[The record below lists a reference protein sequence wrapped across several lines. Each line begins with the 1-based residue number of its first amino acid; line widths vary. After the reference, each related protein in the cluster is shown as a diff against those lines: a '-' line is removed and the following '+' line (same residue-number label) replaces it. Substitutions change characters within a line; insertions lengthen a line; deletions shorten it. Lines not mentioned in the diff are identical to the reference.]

1 MTATTVAVVQTGS
14 VPFDSAATARRV
26 VDLIGQAAQKGARL
40 AVFPE
45 ALLGTYPKG
54 LTFGAPLGRRTEA
67 GRDEYARY
75 AAAAVTLD
83 GEEIALIAEAAAA
96 HDVFV
101 VIGIIERTGG
111 TLYCTSAHISP
122 ESGLVG
128 HHRKLMP
135 TGAERLVWGFGD
147 GSTLPVHETG
157 FGRVGTV
164 ICWENYM
171 PLLRQAMY
179 AKGVEI
185 YCAPTVDDRDSWQ
198 ATMQHI
204 ALEGRC
210 FVLGSAQAIRAD
222 AFGEDYD
229 SALEP
234 NEEGYLI
241 RGGSV
246 IVGPDGTVLAGPAYN
261 SEEILVADID
271 VADRARFTYDFDAT
285 GHYARPD
292 VFSLTVDERPKP
304 SVRFDG

>member
-1 MTATTVAVVQTGS
+1 MSPTTVAVVQTGP
-14 VPFDSAATARRV
+14 VPFDSPATARKV
-26 VDLIGQAAQKGARL
+26 ADLIARAADRGARL

-45 ALLGTYPKG
+45 AMIGTYPKG
-54 LTFGAPLGRRTEA
+54 LTFGAPLGRRTDG
-67 GRDEYARY
+67 GRDEYATY
-75 AAAAVTLD
+75 AAAAITLD
-83 GEEIALIAEAAAA
+83 GDEIATVAEAAAA

-101 VIGIIERTGG
+101 VVGVIERERG
-111 TLYCTSAHISP
+111 TLYCTSVHISP
-122 ESGLVG
+122 EDGVVG

-147 GSTLPVHETG
+147 GSTLPVNETG

-171 PLLRQAMY
+171 PLMRQAMY

-198 ATMQHI
+198 STMQHI

-210 FVLGSAQAIRAD
+210 FVLGSAQAIRRD
-222 AFGEDYD
+222 AFDDDYD
-229 SALEP
+229 STLEP
-234 NEEGYLI
+234 NDAGYLI

-246 IVGPDGTVLAGPAYN
+246 IVGPSGEVLAGPVFDR
-261 SEEILVADID
+261 EEILTATID
-271 VADRARFTYDFDAT
+271 VSDRARYTYDFDPT
-285 GHYARPD
+285 GHYSRPD

>member
-1 MTATTVAVVQTGS
+1 VPAATVAVVQTGP
-14 VPFDSAATARRV
+14 VPFDSHATARKV
-26 VDLIGQAAQKGARL
+26 AGLIAAAAERGAEL

-45 ALLGTYPKG
+45 ATLGTYPKG
-54 LTFGAPLGRRTEA
+54 LAFGAPLGRRTEA
-67 GRDEYARY
+67 GRDEYAQYHR
-75 AAAAVTLD
+75 ASVTLA
-83 GEEIALIAEAAAA
+83 GEEIAVVAEAAAA
-96 HDVFV
+96 HGVFV
-101 VIGIIERTGG
+101 VIGIIERVGA
-111 TLYCTSAHISP
+111 TLYCTSARISP
-122 ESGLVG
+122 EDGVVG

-157 FGRVGTV
+157 FGRLGSV

-185 YCAPTVDDRDSWQ
+185 WCAPTVDDRDSWQ
-198 ATMQHI
+198 STMQHI

-210 FVLGSAQAIRAD
+210 FVLGSCQAVRAD
-222 AFGEDYD
+222 AFGEDYA

-234 NEEGYLI
+234 DEAGYLI

-246 IVGPDGTVLAGPAYN
+246 IVSPGGEVLAGPVYDREA
-261 SEEILVADID
+261 ILVAEID
-271 VADRARFTYDFDAT
+271 VSERARYTYDFDPT
-285 GHYARPD
+285 GHYSRPD

-304 SVRFDG
+304 SVRFES

>member
-1 MTATTVAVVQTGS
+1 MSTTTVAVIQTGS
-14 VPFDSAATARRV
+14 IPFDSAATARKV
-26 VDLIGQAAQKGARL
+26 VDLIGQAAGQGARL

-83 GEEIALIAEAAAA
+83 GEEIALIAEAAAR

-101 VIGIIERTGG
+101 VVGVIERDGG

-122 ESGLVG
+122 EDGVVG

-147 GSTLPVHETG
+147 GSTLPVNETG

-171 PLLRQAMY
+171 PLMRQAMY

-198 ATMQHI
+198 STMQHI

-210 FVLGSAQAIRAD
+210 FVLGSAQAIRRD
-222 AFGEDYD
+222 AFDDDYD

-234 NEEGYLI
+234 NDAGYLI

-246 IVGPDGTVLAGPAYN
+246 IVGPSGEVLAGPVFDR
-261 SEEILVADID
+261 EEILTATID
-271 VADRARFTYDFDAT
+271 VSDRARYTYDFDPT
-285 GHYARPD
+285 GHYSRPD